1 MQITL
6 NRSPIPGKDGGRAP
20 KSLPARPAEPEGLHA
35 TAQTQ
40 QSATGPTPQRCWI
53 WEPVGVFALRSGLFP
68 STAAIATRFPGLLS
82 ASKAV
87 LAVWRRPRGKDGEG
101 FATRRAKAASCPDPV
116 VLFVVGLLAPL
127 AVADDGMVPA
137 ARAASWQQG
146 QRKRMHLECG
156 LVSRLRQC
164 DKENQGWREG
174 PPLTV
179 SCQVPIRGGPSPSPA
194 YPFQT
199 KEEYCLLRLTA
210 NPPALNFGRY
220 KAVSREFEWARQFL
234 RVTDHTNRFVNT
246 PRLHTG
252 VSQEAVEGTSTS
264 R

>member
-6 NRSPIPGKDGGRAP
+6 NRSPIPGKDGGRVP

-53 WEPVGVFALRSGLFP
+53 WEPVGVFALRRGLFP

-164 DKENQGWREG
+164 DKEYQGWREG

-220 KAVSREFEWARQFL
+220 KAVSGGRPLL
-234 RVTDHTNRFVNT
+234 RRDR
-246 PRLHTG
+246 G
-252 VSQEAVEGTSTS
+252 V
-264 R
+264 